1 MRTCRR
7 RRRRRRS
14 PLLMRVRAPGRAEAA
29 PACSGAQTW
38 PRFPTWAQKGRV
50 KSEGDALGTTR
61 SSSCPRPE
69 ELPKRPP
76 RSDRSRQLHSGRAV
90 CPASCARVG
99 SRGAVP
105 VILTQPAWRR
115 ATGPPAYSS
124 LTPTEGKVLSPPHPE
139 GPTCRKPGPAP
150 ARPKAACALTLSSRP
165 SRLSLFS
172 HRCAREGRA
181 RGHVHA

>member
-76 RSDRSRQLHSGRAV
+76 ALTGAGTAFWPRRLPRLMRPGGRQGRSARDPDTACLATCDRAPGL
-90 CPASCARVG
+90 
-99 SRGAVP
+99 
-105 VILTQPAWRR
+105 
-115 ATGPPAYSS
+115 SS

-139 GPTCRKPGPAP
+139 VPTCRKPAPAP

-165 SRLSLFS
+165 PRLSLFS